1 MALCLVAGSAL
12 CQQEGRC
19 WKQPRVWQVLVLTF
33 FFLKKNTLS
42 ATSGDNNY
50 ETMVQALKG
59 ARISKWEM
67 SEKCEC
73 DEYSKKGETWE
84 PLQLIEGWK
93 LILQFRDNWV
103 LGKRLRGARRG
114 TMKDKKKKKIT
125 LKEFISKLFGNWTYS
140 VGSALNVWRRQQIWN
155 IPGMVMR

>member
-1 MALCLVAGSAL
+1 
-12 CQQEGRC
+12 
-19 WKQPRVWQVLVLTF
+19 
-33 FFLKKNTLS
+33 
-42 ATSGDNNY
+42 
-50 ETMVQALKG
+50 MVQALKG

-103 LGKRLRGARRG
+103 LGKRLRGAQRG
-114 TMKDKKKKKIT
+114 TMKDKKKKK
-125 LKEFISKLFGNWTYS
+125 K
-140 VGSALNVWRRQQIWN
+140 
-155 IPGMVMR
+155 